1 MTVYYVD
8 DGGSSTSPYD
18 TWAKAATP
26 INTLDAA
33 IAGVRPLFPDGGLKS

>member
-1 MTVYYVD
+1 MATYFVD

-33 IAGVRPLFPDGGLKS
+33 IQRIV